1 MKTMI
6 MRIQKSSRLTVM
18 LVAAVVAI
26 VTSTVVADTEQTLA
40 TPNKTVINY
49 SLAPGA
55 NSAAITPM
63 ANQPVLVMGCCTTL
77 GFRGVGHVTLLHIPS
92 SFIEWVGLN
101 STSGASITDG
111 YSGAAG
117 THIVFIDYSHQ
128 VDIQVNSPDTIHVH
142 NASTGMRAG
151 HVTLVW

>member
-1 MKTMI
+1 MKTII
-6 MRIQKSSRLTVM
+6 MRTQKSSRLTVM

-77 GFRGVGHVTLLHIPS
+77 GFRGVGHVTLLHVPS
-92 SFIEWVGLN
+92 SFIEWGLN

-111 YSGAAG
+111 VQWRSGDP
-117 THIVFIDYSHQ
+117 HR
-128 VDIQVNSPDTIHVH
+128 VH
-142 NASTGMRAG
+142 RLLPPGRHSGEQPRHDPCPQCQYLECG
-151 HVTLVW
+151 LVM